1 MLRTSALWP
10 TIFVVAILDRSKK
23 SKSNHVAIAA
33 MMNLRICESF
43 LQQAKTMTASY
54 CSSRREEFP

>member
-23 SKSNHVAIAA
+23 SKSNHVTIAA
-33 MMNLRICESF
+33 MMNLRICESL
-43 LQQAKTMTASY
+43 LQQAKTMTAS
-54 CSSRREEFP
+54 